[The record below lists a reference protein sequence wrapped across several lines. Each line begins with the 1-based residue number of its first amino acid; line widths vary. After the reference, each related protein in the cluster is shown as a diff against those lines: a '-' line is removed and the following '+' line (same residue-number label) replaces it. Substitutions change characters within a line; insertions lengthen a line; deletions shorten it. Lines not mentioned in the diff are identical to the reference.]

1 MASSEGNNMQ
11 QEEPKDRSRSTGGRS
26 PNPAYE
32 LFVLGELMSG
42 PQYGYR
48 LHSIIQ
54 RILGPFHRL
63 SWGTL
68 YPLIRRLEQQG
79 FLSSEIDV
87 RDTTAPQGEGGQPRK
102 AYRITESGRERFFVL
117 MLDRGEYNP
126 DYEDLFAVKLYRFSL
141 LTPVQQLAVLQQ
153 YCEYLAAMREH
164 YSSGSRRVVAN
175 PGISEQE
182 RPFILQLS
190 DYHIHS
196 FDAKLAWLDE
206 RIAAL
211 MEHQDQM
218 ALDNSLED
226 EKGMS

>member
-1 MASSEGNNMQ
+1 MPSTDSNTQ
-11 QEEPKDRSRSTGGRS
+11 PEEPKDRGRATGGRS

-32 LFVLGELMSG
+32 LFVLGELMGG

-48 LHSIIQ
+48 LHRIIQ

-68 YPLIRRLEQQG
+68 YPLIRRLEQQE
-79 FLSSEIDV
+79 LLTSEIEA
-87 RDTTAPQGEGGQPRK
+87 RDPASPQEEGGQSRK
-102 AYRITESGRERFFVL
+102 VYYITENGRARFFAL
-117 MLDRGEYNP
+117 MVDRGEYNP

-141 LTPVQQLAVLQQ
+141 LTPTQQLVILQQYREYLAVL
-153 YCEYLAAMREH
+153 REH
-164 YSSGSRRVVAN
+164 YSSGSREVVTN

-196 FDAKLAWLDE
+196 FDAKLAWIDE

-211 MEHQDQM
+211 TEHQD
-218 ALDNSLED
+218 
-226 EKGMS
+226 